1 VFLYDVTSSYLEG
14 QKHELAAPGYNR
26 DGKRFKKQI
35 VLGLLTDGTGEP
47 LSVQLYAGNTSDPQT
62 VEDQVKKLVERFGAA
77 EAVVVGDRGMLRTK
91 GKTLIQ
97 EHGFHYVSSLT
108 DPEIRKLLST
118 GTLQIELFDE
128 HVSEVQGTDG
138 VRYVLRRNAASAER
152 ARSRRAD
159 QLKRVLAKV
168 ERRNESVEKSSRSKP
183 DVSLAHATKWL
194 QTYKLQGFASARLDE
209 RQVVIEIDPA
219 AREEVERLDGCYV
232 VVSDVPRDAGRH
244 PDALGTATGDKQ
256 RVERD
261 FPHHEDR
268 TAGASPPST
277 CGVRTRKRG
286 HALVTMLALRITR
299 ELERRVRPLGLTCQ
313 DALDRL
319 QQVRLVTLADPD
331 LGLWRLPTRW
341 PTPVQRLLD
350 ALPPLPAP
358 LLSQYT
364 TTG

>member
-232 VVSDVPRDAGRH
+232 VVSDVP
-244 PDALGTATGDKQ
+244 ATLADSQ
-256 RVERD
+256 TLWDRYCDLLRVERD
-261 FPHHEDR
+261 FRTMKTGLLELHPLHLRRADR
-268 TAGASPPST
+268 T
-277 CGVRTRKRG
+277 RG
-286 HALVTMLALRITR
+286 HALVTMLTLRITR
-299 ELERRVRPLGLTCQ
+299 ELERRVRPLGLRARTRSTASSRSASTIISTSSGKATVGRQ
-313 DALDRL
+313 PSAL
-319 QQVRLVTLADPD
+319 LASVESA
-331 LGLWRLPTRW
+331 RR
-341 PTPVQRLLD
+341 
-350 ALPPLPAP
+350 
-358 LLSQYT
+358 
-364 TTG
+364 